1 MGSSHHFLKVRS
13 LRSATT
19 GVTEAVIG
27 KGLAVGGNN
36 GTAIG
41 SSHPIYANWTLVGTD
56 TDLSNADRTYIVQK
70 YNPVS
75 YAATANGSQTGTN
88 VVVWGIK

>member
-1 MGSSHHFLKVRS
+1 MP
-13 LRSATT
+13 A
-19 GVTEAVIG
+19 
-27 KGLAVGGNN
+27 GGNN

-41 SSHPIYANWTLVGTD
+41 ASYPIYANWSLVGTD

-70 YNPVS
+70 QNPIQ
-75 YAATANGSQTGTN
+75 YAALANGSQYGTN